1 VTLDFKGKV
10 ALVTGA
16 GNGLGRAYARRLAAM
31 GARVVVNDLGG
42 DLRGEGNSPRPAEAV
57 VAEIRAAGGDA
68 VASVT
73 SVASAEGADAM
84 VQLALREW
92 GRLDI
97 VVNNA
102 GVVPD
107 REPIDR
113 TSDAEWERVLGV
125 HLRGHINV
133 LRAAWPHLLASDAGR
148 VVNTTSSTMLGVAG
162 ALTYATAKGGVVGL
176 TRSLAYEARDTNIK
190 VNAILPFGSSR
201 MSNGQ
206 FAALFEQQFD
216 LASGEFG
223 QRFTADAVAAGL
235 ALLCHPALPCSGEMF
250 AIGGGT
256 MARVFLG
263 MAEGSAA
270 GSPDGF
276 LAEWDRVFTPAPF
289 AVLTSSAD
297 YKSALL
303 GRGQFELG
311 QFGLGQSR

>member
-1 VTLDFKGKV
+1 MPLDLRGRV

-31 GARVVVNDLGG
+31 GAHVVVNDLGG
-42 DLRGEGNSPRPAEAV
+42 DLRGKGNSSGPAEAV
-57 VAEIRAAGGDA
+57 VAEIRGAGGDA
-68 VASVT
+68 VASLT

-84 VQLALREW
+84 VALAMREW
-92 GRLDI
+92 GQLDI

-107 REPIDR
+107 GAPID
-113 TSDAEWERVLGV
+113 TTGDAEWERVLGV
-125 HLRGHINV
+125 HLHGHINV
-133 LRAAWPHLLASDAGR
+133 LRAAWPHLRASDAGR
-148 VVNTTSSTMLGVAG
+148 VVNTTSSTMLGVTG

-201 MSNGQ
+201 MSNGR
-206 FAALFEQQFD
+206 FAASFEQQFE
-216 LASGEFG
+216 LASGEFE
-223 QRFTADAVAAGL
+223 QRFSADAVAAGV
-235 ALLCHPALPCSGEMF
+235 ALLCHPALPCTGEMF
-250 AIGGGT
+250 AIGGGK

-270 GSPDGF
+270 GSPEGF
-276 LAEWDRVFTPAPF
+276 LADWDRVFSPAPF

-297 YKSALL
+297 YKAALL
-303 GRGQFELG
+303 RLD
-311 QFGLGQSR
+311 

>member
-1 VTLDFKGKV
+1 MTLDLRGRV

-31 GARVVVNDLGG
+31 GARVVVNDVGG
-42 DLRGEGNSPRPAEAV
+42 DLRGTGGSSGPAEAV
-57 VAEIRAAGGDA
+57 AAEIHDAGGNA
-68 VASVT
+68 VASVA
-73 SVASAEGADAM
+73 SVASAEGANAM
-84 VQLALREW
+84 VELAVREW

-125 HLRGHINV
+125 HLHGHINV
-133 LRAAWPHLLASDAGR
+133 LRAAWPHLLTSDAGR
-148 VVNTTSSTMLGVAG
+148 VVNTTSSTMLGVTG

-176 TRSLAYEARDTNIK
+176 TRSLAHESRDTNIK

-201 MSNGQ
+201 MSNGA
-206 FAALFEQQFD
+206 FATSFEQQFE
-216 LASGEFG
+216 LASGEFER
-223 QRFTADAVAAGL
+223 RFTADAVAAGV

-250 AIGGGT
+250 AVGGGK
-256 MARVFLG
+256 MSRVFLG

-270 GSPDGF
+270 GTPEGF
-276 LAEWDRVFTPAPF
+276 LADWDRIISPAPF

-297 YKSALL
+297 YKAALL
-303 GRGQFELG
+303 RLD
-311 QFGLGQSR
+311 

>member
-1 VTLDFKGKV
+1 MPLELAGRV

-16 GNGLGRAYARRLAAM
+16 GHGLGRAYARRLAAM

-42 DLRGEGNSPRPAEAV
+42 DLRGEGGSAGPAESV
-57 VAEIRAAGGDA
+57 VTEIRAAGGSA
-68 VASVT
+68 VASVA
-73 SVASAEGADAM
+73 SVASAEGAQAM
-84 VQLALREW
+84 VGLAVREW

-113 TSDAEWERVLGV
+113 AGQAEWERVLGV
-125 HLRGHINV
+125 HLHGHINV
-133 LRAAWPHLLASDAGR
+133 LRAAWPRLRASDAGR
-148 VVNTTSSTMLGVAG
+148 VVNTTSSTMLGVDG

-176 TRSLAYEARDTNIK
+176 TRSLAYEARDTPIR

-201 MSNGQ
+201 MSNGR
-206 FAALFEQQFD
+206 FAAAFEQQFE
-216 LASGEFG
+216 LASGEFE
-223 QRFTADAVAAGL
+223 QRFSADAVASGV
-235 ALLCHPALPCSGEMF
+235 ALLCHPDVPCSGEMF

-263 MAEGSAA
+263 LAAGSTA

-276 LAEWDRVFTPAPF
+276 LAEWDRVFSPAPF
-289 AVLTSSAD
+289 TVLTSSAD

-303 GRGQFELG
+303 GRRNWGAVQP
-311 QFGLGQSR
+311 SS